1 MTMNDANVKAGT
13 NAAPLGGPAN
23 GGAKF
28 KFDMPFFNIQAIFG
42 DLAEQG
48 AARAKADIEQMK
60 AASEEITGA
69 LREACSSNATRAAD
83 YGAKVIEISNI
94 NTSSTL
100 EFLSQLADARSFADV
115 VNLSTAHSRKT
126 FEAASSQNRELWD
139 LAQKVATETAEP
151 IKKSFN
157 RVLHRAA

>member
-1 MTMNDANVKAGT
+1 MNDANVKADT
-13 NAAPLGGPAN
+13 NATPRNETAN
-23 GGAKF
+23 GGAKLN
-28 KFDMPFFNIQAIFG
+28 FDMPFFGFQAIFR
-42 DLAEQG
+42 DLADQG
-48 AARAKADIEQMK
+48 AARAKANFEQMK
-60 AASEEITGA
+60 AASEEITEA
-69 LREACSSNATRAAD
+69 LREACSTNATRAAD
-83 YGAKVIEISNI
+83 YGTKVIEISNI

-115 VNLSTAHSRKT
+115 VSLSSTHSRKT
-126 FEAASSQNRELWD
+126 FEAASGQNRELWD

>member
-1 MTMNDANVKAGT
+1 MNDANVKAET
-13 NAAPLGGPAN
+13 NATLLGGPAN

-28 KFDMPFFNIQAIFG
+28 EFDMPFFNIQAIFG

-48 AARAKADIEQMK
+48 AARAKANIEQMK

-69 LREACSSNATRAAD
+69 LREACSTNATRAAD

-100 EFLSQLADARSFADV
+100 EFLSQLADARSFADL
-115 VNLSTAHSRKT
+115 VNLSTVHGRKT
-126 FEAASSQNRELWD
+126 FEAASAQNRELWD

-151 IKKSFN
+151 IKNSFN
-157 RVLHRAA
+157 RVLRKAA

>member
-1 MTMNDANVKAGT
+1 MNDANVKAET
-13 NAAPLGGPAN
+13 KATPLDGVAN
-23 GGAKF
+23 GDAKL
-28 KFDMPFFNIQAIFG
+28 KFEMPFFNIQAIFG

-48 AARAKADIEQMK
+48 AARAKANFEQMK
-60 AASEEITGA
+60 AASEEITEA
-69 LREACSSNATRAAD
+69 LREACSTNATRAAD
-83 YGAKVIEISNI
+83 YGTKMIEISNI
-94 NTSSTL
+94 NTSSAL

-115 VNLSTAHSRKT
+115 VTLSTTHGRKT
-126 FEAASSQNRELWD
+126 FEAASGQNRELWD

>member
-1 MTMNDANVKAGT
+1 MNDANVKADT
-13 NAAPLGGPAN
+13 NATPLNVTAN
-23 GGAKF
+23 GSAKLN
-28 KFDMPFFNIQAIFG
+28 FDMPFFSFQTIFR

-48 AARAKADIEQMK
+48 ATRAKANFEQMK
-60 AASEEITGA
+60 ATSEEITEA
-69 LREACSSNATRAAD
+69 LREACSTNATRAAD
-83 YGAKVIEISNI
+83 YGTRVIEISSM

-115 VNLSTAHSRKT
+115 VSLSSTHSRKT
-126 FEAASSQNRELWD
+126 FEAASGQNRELWD

-157 RVLHRAA
+157 RALHRAA